1 MRQHTNWFRLLAFL
15 LGLSLFAAACGDD
28 EDDSTDSGDDTEDTE
43 DDGGGEDE
51 EAEDPAIAALME
63 VGDADP
69 SCENDSDGTFVIGGL
84 LAETGDLG
92 DILGAPQAAGA
103 ALAVADVNAA
113 GGVNGQ
119 PLQYDPKD
127 SGDADPD
134 LATPAVQ
141 EHLQTGVDAILG
153 ASASQISSN
162 QIEAIIGECTIM
174 FSPSNTGPV
183 FTTYEDDDLYF
194 RTAAADILQG
204 RVLAE
209 LALDEGAE
217 NAVIMARQDPYGEG
231 LLEYIKAGFE
241 DSGGTIEEEI
251 VYDPEQGEFDTEVE
265 QVVSADPDAL
275 FLVGFDESSAI
286 LTGLIESGFTPADKK
301 IYFVEGNMGNSV
313 GEAFTEQGALVGVKG
328 TIPGARVADDY
339 RARLLEQDPA
349 LGTFTYGPETYDA
362 ITILALAA
370 QAAGTDESA
379 AVARQINAVT
389 REGEPCEDYASCL
402 ALLEA
407 DPEADIDYN
416 GKSGPLDFAKPGEP
430 IAANYGIYTWNEDN
444 TVNTED
450 VEFKDTSL

>member
-1 MRQHTNWFRLLAFL
+1 MRQQTNWFRLLAFL

-28 EDDSTDSGDDTEDTE
+28 DDDASDDGDSGGEETE
-43 DDGGGEDE
+43 E
-51 EAEDPAIAALME
+51 EVDPAIAALSE
-63 VGDADP
+63 TGDADP
-69 SCENDSDGTFVIGGL
+69 SCENDSDDEFKIGGL

-113 GGVNGQ
+113 GGVNGK
-119 PLQYDPKD
+119 PLVYDPKD

-141 EHLQTGVDAILG
+141 EHLQGGVDAILG
-153 ASASQISSN
+153 ASASQISSD

-209 LALDEGAE
+209 LAIEEGVE

-231 LLEYIKAGFE
+231 LLTYIKAGFE
-241 DSGGTIEEEI
+241 DAGGTIDDEI
-251 VYDPEQGEFDTEVE
+251 VYVPEATEFDTEVDE
-265 QVVSADPDAL
+265 VVSADPDAL

-286 LTGLIESGFTPADKK
+286 LSSLVESGFTPADKK

-313 GEAFTEQGALVGVKG
+313 GEAFTEPGALTGIKG
-328 TIPGARVADDY
+328 TIPGARVADDF
-339 RARLLEQDPA
+339 RTRLLEQDPA

-362 ITILALAA
+362 ITILSLAA
-370 QAAGTDESA
+370 VAAETDESA
-379 AVARQINAVT
+379 AVARQINGVT
-389 REGEPCEDYASCL
+389 RDGEKCEDYASCL

-407 DPEADIDYN
+407 GTDIDYD
-416 GKSGPLDFAKPGEP
+416 GKSGPVDFAKPGEP
-430 IAANYGIYTWNEDN
+430 TAANYGIYTWNEDN

>member
-1 MRQHTNWFRLLAFL
+1 MRQHTNWFRLFAFL
-15 LGLSLFAAACGDD
+15 LGLTLFAAACGDD
-28 EDDSTDSGDDTEDTE
+28 DDDSAGG
-43 DDGGGEDE
+43 DDGGGEE
-51 EAEDPAIAALME
+51 ETAEDPAIAALQE

-69 SCENDSDGTFVIGGL
+69 DCENDSDGTFSVGGL

-103 ALAVADVNAA
+103 ALAVADINAA

-119 PLQYDPKD
+119 PLSYDPKD

-141 EHLQTGVDAILG
+141 EHLQAGVDAILG

-183 FTTYEDDDLYF
+183 FTTYDDNDLYF

-209 LALDEGAE
+209 LAIEEGSE

-231 LLEYIKAGFE
+231 LLTYIKAGFE
-241 DSGGTIEEEI
+241 DAGGTIEEEI
-251 VYDPEQGEFDTEVE
+251 VYDPEATEFDTEIG
-265 QVVSADPDAL
+265 QVVDADPDAL

-286 LTGLIESGFTPADKK
+286 LSGLVEEGFTPTDKK

-313 GEAFTEQGALVGVKG
+313 GEAFTEPGALTGIKG
-328 TIPGARVADDY
+328 TIPGARVADDF
-339 RARLLEQDPA
+339 RTRLLEQDPA

-362 ITILALAA
+362 LVILSLAA
-370 QAAGTDESA
+370 TAAGTDESA
-379 AVARQINAVT
+379 AVAREINAVT
-389 REGEPCEDYASCL
+389 REGEKCEDYAACL

-407 DPEADIDYN
+407 DPEADIDYE
-416 GKSGPLDFAKPGEP
+416 GKSGPVDFAKPGEP
-430 IAANYGIYTWNEDN
+430 TAANYGIYTWSDDN
-444 TVNTED
+444 TVNTTD